1 MSRGS
6 GTLRWPVGVT
16 TGAVE
21 KILGLAFLE
30 GMLELG
36 AVEEPDAIVDVKVE
50 DEVKNKLFAKFAE
63 SLYSIRKFEGKVA

>member
-6 GTLRWPVGVT
+6 GILRWLVGVT

>member
-50 DEVKNKLFAKFAE
+50 DEVKNKVFAKFAE
-63 SLYSIRKFEGKVA
+63 ILCSRKLEGRIA

>member
-30 GMLELG
+30 GMLEPG

-63 SLYSIRKFEGKVA
+63 NLCSRKFEGKVA